1 MIVIVLF
8 VLEYF
13 HKEPMKI
20 KNLFNTAD
28 DKIHGND
35 YEYNSKTKET
45 DHDGSGISAPVDPNV

>member
-28 DKIHGND
+28 DKIHGN
-35 YEYNSKTKET
+35 EYNSKTKET
-45 DHDGSGISAPVDPNV
+45 DGSRISAPVDPNV